1 MESQPTEVRILGKL
15 HVWVNQP
22 MLMVNLIGGMGD
34 KEDHYRQIDAAFR
47 ALFQHNTLKAETPA
61 LVTT

>member
-1 MESQPTEVRILGKL
+1 
-15 HVWVNQP
+15 